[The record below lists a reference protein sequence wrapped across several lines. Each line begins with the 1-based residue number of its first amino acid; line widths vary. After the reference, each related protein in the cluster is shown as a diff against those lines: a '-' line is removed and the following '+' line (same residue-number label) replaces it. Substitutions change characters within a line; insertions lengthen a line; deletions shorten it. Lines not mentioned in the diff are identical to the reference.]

1 MSGCGK
7 GIQGSARGGAKCHRK
22 ILRDSIQGLTNSS
35 IRRLARRAGVV
46 QISGLIYHE
55 TRAVLRVYLSSVIR
69 DALTCAEHANRKTI
83 MYMDILYALKRQG
96 QTLYG
101 FKT

>member
-1 MSGCGK
+1 MSGRGE
-7 GIQGSARGGAKCHRK
+7 GIQGSGRGGAKRHRK
-22 ILRDSIQGLTNSS
+22 ILRDSIQGLTNPS

-46 QISGLIYHE
+46 RISGLIYHE
-55 TRAVLRVYLSSVIR
+55 TWAVLRVYLSSVIR
-69 DALTCAEHANRKTI
+69 DALTYAEHANRKTI